1 MAINWFPGHMH
12 KATKEIKQLLPKVD
26 AIIEVLDARIPY
38 SSSNPV
44 VAKFRRDI
52 PTIKLLNKTDLAD
65 PEMTA
70 LWREHFEAQDQ
81 TTSLAVS
88 AMNRDQVMAV
98 MTHIRKMFADKIDA
112 LKPVN
117 VMITGIPNVG
127 KSTIINVLA
136 GRTIAKTGNEPA
148 VTKGQQKIHLPDNV
162 YLWDTPGILW
172 GKLVNQNGAYRLAAT
187 GAIKETAISNDEIGA
202 WTAECLLERYPDAL
216 VKRYGLSEVPMDDID
231 FLETMGRKRGCLAGG
246 GQIDFEKTAKI
257 LLTELRDG
265 TLGRLSLEMP
275 SDMVR
280 EEAEVEALLEAELA
294 AKEEKKNN
302 RKRKKR

>member
-12 KATKEIKQLLPKVD
+12 KATKEIKQLLPNVD

-44 VAKFRRDI
+44 IAKFRRDI

-65 PEMTA
+65 PEATEA
-70 LWREHFEAQDQ
+70 WRRHFDSDEN
-81 TTSLAVS
+81 TTSLPIS
-88 AMNRDQVMAV
+88 AMNRDQVLKILDLIHDRFHV
-98 MTHIRKMFADKIDA
+98 KIDA

-127 KSTIINVLA
+127 KSTIINVIA

-202 WTAECLLERYPDAL
+202 WTAEALLARYPDRL
-216 VKRYGLSEVPMDDID
+216 VARYGLAETPRDDID
-231 FLETMGRKRGCLAGG
+231 FLEQMGRKRGCLASG

-265 TLGRLSLEMP
+265 KLGRITLELP
-275 SDMVR
+275 DDMIA
-280 EEAEVEALLEAELA
+280 EEAEVQAKLEAELA
-294 AKEEKKNN
+294 AKEEKKTQ
-302 RKRKKR
+302 RKRKR